1 MLTWGA
7 WSCLQDG
14 RTAMDYKI
22 EVRNP
27 QKAAGGAMNKKA
39 PAPEF
44 DHAYSY
50 VSKIKQRFSNQQDVY
65 ERFLQILQRYRDQ
78 GITIGHVKAQVAQ
91 LCNVRL
97 RKKSIRIPRGPS
109 GRWMTPSQATSPRSG
124 GPAGKGL
131 LPAKAGRTVDPVAP
145 SQPSRSTLL
154 EAV

>member
-50 VSKIKQRFSNQQDVY
+50 VSKIKQRFASKPR
-65 ERFLQILQRYRDQ
+65 EILR
-78 GITIGHVKAQVAQ
+78 AFF
-91 LCNVRL
+91 
-97 RKKSIRIPRGPS
+97 PP
-109 GRWMTPSQATSPRSG
+109 
-124 GPAGKGL
+124 
-131 LPAKAGRTVDPVAP
+131 
-145 SQPSRSTLL
+145 
-154 EAV
+154 